1 MGCVLAIEPVHHEN
15 LSDSNTFVLIN
26 MHGSSG
32 YKSCK
37 RSRTVVNF
45 LGENQQLEYTPSMK
59 FTWRI
64 ENFSTLKTKKLYSK
78 IFTVGGYKWRILVF
92 PKGNNVDYLS
102 IYLDV
107 ADSATL
113 PHGWSR
119 YAEFSLSVVNQILPK
134 CSIQKDTKHQFNARE
149 SDWGFTS
156 FIPLSDLSNPRRSY
170 IVNDTVI
177 IEAEVVTG
185 TVAATPV
192 ASEDR
197 AGLKKSAKKPAA
209 SKKVSPL
216 TSPLIET
223 ASQTETGQQIEDEE
237 EEYKQEAKLEEE
249 EDKKEEPEEEATD
262 STPSNRSSLPPQPK
276 VKCKMLPLRLVERSF
291 RINRPNKLIDLTQDS
306 IGESTSI
313 ATETQLT
320 PEKTLNHEIEAR
332 LAELRNLI
340 PEKKSTVDVL
350 TSTKSILL
358 EELDVEGKQI
368 MAEKKQAA
376 DVAEAAKLAAED
388 AQQMKK
394 TTATFAF
401 PKLPQTF
408 HLNSTP
414 TIPPVKFR
422 GLSSALV
429 LLPVPASS
437 SSPQSTVNFSV
448 SGIDSPFPDRQ
459 VAVPPSM
466 TMMATPPLDQEDEE
480 MLVPHS
486 DLVEGPQPM
495 EVSQVEPAS
504 TVENQQVEDPPSMR
518 FTWAIENFSRLNT
531 KKHYSDI
538 FIVGGYKWR
547 ILIFPKGNNVD
558 HLSMYLD
565 VADSATL
572 QYGWIRY
579 AQFSLAVVNQIHPKY
594 SIRKDTQHQFNARE
608 SDWGFTSFMLLN
620 DLYDPSRGYLVN
632 DVVIVEAEVA
642 VRKIQD
648 YWSYDSKKETG
659 YVGLKNQG
667 ATCYMNSLLQ
677 TLYHIPYFRKAVYHM
692 PTTENDMPT
701 GSIPLALQSLFY
713 KLQYNDTSVAT
724 KELTKSFGWDTY
736 DSFMQHDVQEL
747 NRVLSEKLEDKMKGT
762 VVEGTIQQL
771 FEGHH
776 MNYIE
781 CINVDYK
788 STRKE
793 SFYDLQLDVKGCR
806 DVYASFDKYVEVER
820 LEGDNKYHAE
830 EHGLQDAK
838 KGVLF
843 IDFPPV
849 LQLQLKRFEYDFMR
863 DTMVKINDRYE
874 FPLQLDLDRENGKYL
889 SPEAD
894 RSVRNLYTLHSVL
907 VHSGG
912 VHGGHYYAFIRP
924 TLSDQWYKFDDERVT
939 KEDMKRALEEQYGGE
954 EELPQTN
961 PGLNNTPF
969 KFTKYSN
976 AYMLVYIRESD
987 KDKII
992 CNVDEKDIAE
1002 HLRIRLKKEQEEK
1015 EDKRRYKAQAH
1026 LFTIIKVAR
1035 DEDLAEQIGKDIY
1048 FDLVDH
1054 DKVRSFRV
1062 QKQTA
1067 FHAFKEEVAK
1077 EFGIPVQ
1084 YQRFW
1089 IWAKRQNHTYRPN
1102 RPLTAQE
1109 EAQSVGQLREMS
1121 NKTHNA
1127 ELKLFLEV
1135 ERGPDLH
1142 PIPLPE
1148 KTREHIL
1155 LFFKLYNPEKGE
1167 LRYVGRLLVKSS
1179 GKPIEYI
1186 MKLNQMAG
1194 FAPDEELDLYEEI
1207 KFEPCVMCEH
1217 LDRRTSFR
1225 LSQIEDGDIIC
1236 FQKSHPLESEEECQY
1251 PDVPSFLEYVHNRQ
1265 VVRFR
1270 TLERP
1275 KEDEFSL
1282 ELSKIHNYDEVVEK
1296 VAQKIGLDDPSKI
1309 RLTSHNC
1316 YSQQPKPQPIK
1327 YRGVEHLSEML
1338 VHYNQTTDIL
1348 YYEVLDIPLP
1358 ELQGLKNLKVAF
1370 HHATKDEVVIHNIRL
1385 PKQSTVG
1392 DVINELKAKV
1402 ELSHPTAELRLL
1414 EVFYHKIYKIFPPTE
1429 KIENINDQYWTLRA
1443 EEIPEEE
1450 KNLSPHDRLIHVY
1463 HFTRETAQNQMQ
1475 VQNFGEPF
1483 FLVIHE
1489 GETIAEVKV
1498 RIQKK
1503 LQVPDEEF
1511 AKWKFAFLSLGRPE
1525 YLQDSDTVFNRFQ
1538 RRDVYGAWEQYLGLE
1553 HADNTPK
1560 RSYVN
1565 QNRHTFERPAL
1576 EAAKERL
1583 FTVDTPCMSVYCLCM
1598 LIASAFR
1605 KAPLDLRG
1613 CWLSIYNSSVI

>member
-1 MGCVLAIEPVHHEN
+1 M
-15 LSDSNTFVLIN
+15 T
-26 MHGSSG
+26 
-32 YKSCK
+32 
-37 RSRTVVNF
+37 
-45 LGENQQLEYTPSMK
+45 
-59 FTWRI
+59 
-64 ENFSTLKTKKLYSK
+64 
-78 IFTVGGYKWRILVF
+78 
-92 PKGNNVDYLS
+92 
-102 IYLDV
+102 
-107 ADSATL
+107 
-113 PHGWSR
+113 
-119 YAEFSLSVVNQILPK
+119 
-134 CSIQKDTKHQFNARE
+134 
-149 SDWGFTS
+149 
-156 FIPLSDLSNPRRSY
+156 
-170 IVNDTVI
+170 
-177 IEAEVVTG
+177 
-185 TVAATPV
+185 
-192 ASEDR
+192 
-197 AGLKKSAKKPAA
+197 
-209 SKKVSPL
+209 
-216 TSPLIET
+216 
-223 ASQTETGQQIEDEE
+223 
-237 EEYKQEAKLEEE
+237 
-249 EDKKEEPEEEATD
+249 
-262 STPSNRSSLPPQPK
+262 
-276 VKCKMLPLRLVERSF
+276 
-291 RINRPNKLIDLTQDS
+291 
-306 IGESTSI
+306 
-313 ATETQLT
+313 
-320 PEKTLNHEIEAR
+320 
-332 LAELRNLI
+332 
-340 PEKKSTVDVL
+340 
-350 TSTKSILL
+350 
-358 EELDVEGKQI
+358 I
-368 MAEKKQAA
+368 M
-376 DVAEAAKLAAED
+376 
-388 AQQMKK
+388 
-394 TTATFAF
+394 T
-401 PKLPQTF
+401 
-408 HLNSTP
+408 N
-414 TIPPVKFR
+414 
-422 GLSSALV
+422 
-429 LLPVPASS
+429 
-437 SSPQSTVNFSV
+437 
-448 SGIDSPFPDRQ
+448 
-459 VAVPPSM
+459 
-466 TMMATPPLDQEDEE
+466 PPLDQEDEE

-486 DLVEGPQPM
+486 DIVEGPQPM
-495 EVSQVEPAS
+495 EVAQVEPAS
-504 TVENQQVEDPPSMR
+504 TVENQPVEDPPSMK
-518 FTWAIENFSRLNT
+518 FTWTIEHFSRVNT

-572 QYGWIRY
+572 PYGWSRY

-608 SDWGFTSFMLLN
+608 SDWGFTSFMPLS
-620 DLYDPSRGYLVN
+620 DLYDPGRGYLVN
-632 DVVIVEAEVA
+632 DTVIVEAEVA

-747 NRVLSEKLEDKMKGT
+747 NRVLCEKLEDKMKGT

-939 KEDMKRALEEQYGGE
+939 KEDIKRALEEQYGGE

-961 PGLNNTPF
+961 PGFNNAPF

-1026 LFTIIKVAR
+1026 LYTIIKVAR

-1062 QKQTA
+1062 QKQTV
-1067 FHAFKEEVAK
+1067 FHVFKEEVAK

-1109 EAQSVGQLREMS
+1109 EAQSVGQLREVY
-1121 NKTHNA
+1121 KTHNA
-1127 ELKLFLEV
+1127 ELKLFLEI
-1135 ERGPDLH
+1135 ERGPDLR
-1142 PIPLPE
+1142 PIPPPE
-1148 KTREHIL
+1148 KTREDIL
-1155 LFFKLYNPEKGE
+1155 LFFKLYDPEKGE

-1179 GKPIEYI
+1179 GKPIEFI
-1186 MKLNQMAG
+1186 AKLNQMAG
-1194 FAPDEELDLYEEI
+1194 FAPDEEIELYEEI
-1207 KFEPCVMCEH
+1207 KFEPSVMCEQ
-1217 LDRRTSFR
+1217 LDKRTSFR

-1236 FQKSHPLESEEECQY
+1236 FQKSPLENEEFRY

-1265 VVRFR
+1265 IVRFR
-1270 TLERP
+1270 SLERP
-1275 KEDEFSL
+1275 KEDDFSL
-1282 ELSKIHNYDEVVEK
+1282 ELSKIHSYDEVVEK

-1327 YRGVEHLSEML
+1327 YKGVEHLSEML
-1338 VHYNQTTDIL
+1338 VHYNQTSDIL

-1370 HHATKDEVVIHNIRL
+1370 HHA
-1385 PKQSTVG
+1385 
-1392 DVINELKAKV
+1392 
-1402 ELSHPTAELRLL
+1402 
-1414 EVFYHKIYKIFPPTE
+1414 
-1429 KIENINDQYWTLRA
+1429 
-1443 EEIPEEE
+1443 
-1450 KNLSPHDRLIHVY
+1450 
-1463 HFTRETAQNQMQ
+1463 
-1475 VQNFGEPF
+1475 
-1483 FLVIHE
+1483 
-1489 GETIAEVKV
+1489 
-1498 RIQKK
+1498 
-1503 LQVPDEEF
+1503 
-1511 AKWKFAFLSLGRPE
+1511 
-1525 YLQDSDTVFNRFQ
+1525 
-1538 RRDVYGAWEQYLGLE
+1538 
-1553 HADNTPK
+1553 
-1560 RSYVN
+1560 
-1565 QNRHTFERPAL
+1565 
-1576 EAAKERL
+1576 
-1583 FTVDTPCMSVYCLCM
+1583 
-1598 LIASAFR
+1598 
-1605 KAPLDLRG
+1605 
-1613 CWLSIYNSSVI
+1613 